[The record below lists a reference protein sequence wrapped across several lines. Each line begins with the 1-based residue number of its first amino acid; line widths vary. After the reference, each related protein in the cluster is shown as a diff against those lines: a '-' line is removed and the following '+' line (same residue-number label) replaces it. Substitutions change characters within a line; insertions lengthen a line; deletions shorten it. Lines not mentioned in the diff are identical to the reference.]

1 MSSRLEAS
9 LIYGFGQSL
18 PWKLEKLANLNLDL
32 SKKLLSWRAPVPV
45 AAREQDRGT
54 EATVLKQA
62 QSSVLESQLVPPP
75 PPLLETAAAKRAAF
89 AAASPSAPSSTSR

>member
-32 SKKLLSWRAPVPV
+32 SKKLLSWRVPVPAV
-45 AAREQDRGT
+45 AREQDRGT

-62 QSSVLESQLVPPP
+62 QNSVLSPQLVPPP